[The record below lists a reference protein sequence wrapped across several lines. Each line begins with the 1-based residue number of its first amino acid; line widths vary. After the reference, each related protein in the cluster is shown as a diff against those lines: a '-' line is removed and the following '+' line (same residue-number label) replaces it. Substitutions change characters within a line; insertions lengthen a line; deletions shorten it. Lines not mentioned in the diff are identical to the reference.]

1 MVCLNLTEQDNA
13 TFGGEKA
20 QALYEEV
27 SYVIYGFLLPAVCA
41 FGIVGN
47 LLNLTI
53 LTRRKLQKSFRTLEQ
68 AANLCLISLAVSDLM
83 FCVFAFPSMFLPKN
97 DIYATKGG
105 SVGGWLGGWAGA
117 CVSTC
122 MVGVVVW
129 WAWWSALRG
138 CVEMWGSGRVDVWGW
153 QCGCVG
159 VAVWESGRVA
169 GGSVAVG
176 ECGCVGV
183 GVCVGV

>member
-105 SVGGWLGGWAGA
+105 SVVFGGW
-117 CVSTC
+117 
-122 MVGVVVW
+122 VVW
-129 WAWWSALRG
+129 VG
-138 CVEMWGSGRVDVWGW
+138 CVRGARGGLRVT
-153 QCGCVG
+153 
-159 VAVWESGRVA
+159 VAVWGVWECGSAAVWACGRVWP
-169 GGSVAVG
+169 
-176 ECGCVGV
+176 
-183 GVCVGV
+183 

>member
-105 SVGGWLGGWAGA
+105 SAVFGGWVVRVG
-117 CVSTC
+117 CVRAWC
-122 MVGVVVW
+122 
-129 WAWWSALRG
+129 AWWSARYG
-138 CVEMWGSGRVDVWGW
+138 GRVGRGGSVGERP
-153 QCGCVG
+153 CGCVAVCGREG
-159 VAVWESGRVA
+159 VWPRGTVGVWVRGRV
-169 GGSVAVG
+169 GGW
-176 ECGCVGV
+176 EC
-183 GVCVGV
+183 